1 MFHSGTSIVPKKSS
15 HNIRSLIQLKN
26 RSRNY
31 GMTIFFDKLVLF
43 EFEDC
48 IKNFYRSVC
57 LLFLKVSC
65 LLFSFA
71 VFSLLAVR
79 NHAFGEAVLG
89 TFELE
94 QLLAGEYFGEFLEI
108 LSLDLR
114 TNHRHLRHCFGG
126 FSVFEVAN
134 LLF

>member
-48 IKNFYRSVC
+48 IKNFLQER
-57 LLFLKVSC
+57 LF
-65 LLFSFA
+65 
-71 VFSLLAVR
+71 
-79 NHAFGEAVLG
+79 
-89 TFELE
+89 
-94 QLLAGEYFGEFLEI
+94 I
-108 LSLDLR
+108 
-114 TNHRHLRHCFGG
+114 
-126 FSVFEVAN
+126 VFESI
-134 LLF
+134 LFIVFVCCFLPACCAKSCFWRSGSRHV